1 MRVTARTD
9 GPVSIAYEIVGVGPL
24 VVFLHGLGG
33 SHASWAPQLDTL
45 SDQFCVVAWDSR
57 GTGDSDDPPTELQF
71 SDFADDL
78 RRLLDHLGVE
88 TAHLVGQSMGAM
100 TIQDFCGRHLD
111 RVASVILS
119 GTNPGLA
126 ALGEETKR
134 RFLQERLEPLER
146 GLPLADFFQLLVP
159 RLLGPSAPPSLRE
172 EFLEATRFIRKEPYM
187 QMMRAIATT
196 DCREVLPKIAVPALV
211 LVGEQD
217 RIAPRSVADYVATRI
232 PGAERVVIAASGH
245 VPNREQPQVF
255 NAIVHAFLQKH
266 ADRATSY
273 SASNRK

>member
-1 MRVTARTD
+1 MRVTEHTD
-9 GPVSIAYEIVGVGPL
+9 GSVSIAYEIVGVGPL

-33 SHASWAPQLDTL
+33 SRASWKQQLDAL
-45 SDQFCVVAWDSR
+45 SDQYCVVAWDSR

-88 TAHLVGQSMGAM
+88 RAHLVGQSMGAL
-100 TIQDFCGRHLD
+100 TIQDFCARHLE
-111 RVASVILS
+111 RVATVTLS

-146 GLPLADFFQLLVP
+146 GLSLADSFRSLVP
-159 RLLGPSAPPSLRE
+159 RLLGPSAPTSLRE
-172 EFLEATRFIRKEPYM
+172 ELLERAKRIRKEPYL

-196 DCREVLPKIAVPALV
+196 DFRAALPKITVPALV

-217 RIAPRSVADYVATRI
+217 RIAPPSIAHDVAAHI
-232 PGAERVVIAASGH
+232 PDAEKVVIAASGH
-245 VPNREQPQVF
+245 IPNCEQPQVF
-255 NAIVHAFLQKH
+255 NTVIRAFLQKH
-266 ADRATSY
+266 AERATS
-273 SASNRK
+273 SSVSNRK

>member
-9 GPVSIAYEIVGVGPL
+9 GPVSIAYEIAGAGPL

-33 SHASWAPQLDTL
+33 SRTSWQPQLDAL
-45 SDQFCVVAWDSR
+45 SDQFCVAAWDSR

-78 RRLLDHLGVE
+78 RHLLDHLGVE
-88 TAHLVGQSMGAM
+88 RAHLVGQSMGAL
-100 TIQDFCGRHLD
+100 TIQDFCAHHLE
-111 RVASVILS
+111 RVATVTLS

-146 GLPLADFFQLLVP
+146 GLPLADFFQSLVS
-159 RLLGPSAPPSLRE
+159 RLLGPSAPASLRE
-172 EFLEATRFIRKEPYM
+172 ELLERAKLVRKEPYL

-196 DCREVLPKIAVPALV
+196 DFRAVLPKITVPALV
-211 LVGEQD
+211 LVGEHD
-217 RIAPRSVADYVATRI
+217 RIAPPSVANYVATRI
-232 PGAERVVIAASGH
+232 AGAERVVIAASGH
-245 VPNREQPQVF
+245 VPNCEQPQVF
-255 NAIVHAFLQKH
+255 NTVIRAFLQKH
-266 ADRATSY
+266 VGRATRY
-273 SASNRK
+273 SAPNHK